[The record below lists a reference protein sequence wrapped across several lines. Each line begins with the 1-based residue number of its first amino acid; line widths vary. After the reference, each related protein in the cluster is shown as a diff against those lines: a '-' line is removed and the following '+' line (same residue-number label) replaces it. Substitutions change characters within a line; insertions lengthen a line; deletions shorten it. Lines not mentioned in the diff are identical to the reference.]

1 MIKKLVKIRSAI
13 RIFLT
18 RIKSRFSSYDLT
30 NYPIFLLRKSQ
41 INISNEIR
49 INYRYAV
56 YLLKKNKEY
65 KFSNLNQYFFRSKYI
80 LKKLDNPI
88 TITRNM
94 NYTEVQDEIVDKKLL
109 VIYVDGLSSYWNEE
123 INLLQYLLPETY
135 NYFSNSTVYE
145 NYYGTGEWTLPN
157 YASMLTGALQ
167 NSHGNIH
174 SAKQKNEL
182 KNISNFPLIHEY
194 LAREGYKTNIVSAVP
209 YINPNFNFHFGT
221 ENFIFAKNNNSKKI
235 IELYQYTEAELA
247 SSNITWLHFMD
258 VHHRLGETD
267 YSDHKVSP
275 EIVDLLM
282 ENFRFSK
289 NDAVNFV
296 SRAHNLDGNLA
307 QLFNLDSTKKYENI
321 VLVSDHGSVRLS
333 NAWEKCLDDARTKT
347 TLIVKQ
353 KNQKNL
359 RFIKEVLNHQSLIEI
374 FCGVLNVKVPDLTE
388 FQLKN
393 FIVIQSIYAGKSYR
407 ARIKGLGIDF
417 EYMGTN
423 VRDSKPFINMR
434 DIDNILS
441 NKNLKDLG
449 FTEKSNFKK
458 ILLGI

>member
-1 MIKKLVKIRSAI
+1 
-13 RIFLT
+13 
-18 RIKSRFSSYDLT
+18 
-30 NYPIFLLRKSQ
+30 
-41 INISNEIR
+41 
-49 INYRYAV
+49 
-56 YLLKKNKEY
+56 
-65 KFSNLNQYFFRSKYI
+65 
-80 LKKLDNPI
+80 
-88 TITRNM
+88 
-94 NYTEVQDEIVDKKLL
+94 
-109 VIYVDGLSSYWNEE
+109 
-123 INLLQYLLPETY
+123 
-135 NYFSNSTVYE
+135 
-145 NYYGTGEWTLPN
+145 
-157 YASMLTGALQ
+157 
-167 NSHGNIH
+167 
-174 SAKQKNEL
+174 
-182 KNISNFPLIHEY
+182 
-194 LAREGYKTNIVSAVP
+194 
-209 YINPNFNFHFGT
+209 
-221 ENFIFAKNNNSKKI
+221 
-235 IELYQYTEAELA
+235 
-247 SSNITWLHFMD
+247 
-258 VHHRLGETD
+258 
-267 YSDHKVSP
+267 
-275 EIVDLLM
+275 
-282 ENFRFSK
+282 
-289 NDAVNFV
+289 
-296 SRAHNLDGNLA
+296 
-307 QLFNLDSTKKYENI
+307 
-321 VLVSDHGSVRLS
+321 VSDHGSVRLS